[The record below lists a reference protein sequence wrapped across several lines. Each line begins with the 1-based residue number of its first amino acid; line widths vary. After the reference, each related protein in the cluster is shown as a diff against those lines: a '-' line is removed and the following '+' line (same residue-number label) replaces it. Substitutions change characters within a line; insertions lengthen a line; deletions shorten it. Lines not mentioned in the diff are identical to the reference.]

1 MSEFMKNMKEDID
14 DEDSNLSEEKY
25 DYNVGRD
32 ALTFM
37 KFLKNS
43 QFYQT
48 LYNDQLGE
56 LSITIEE
63 TLNQRNDEK
72 MQAIEESIRKSNES
86 RKRAKNRKAR
96 RRLHER
102 NKKLHIAKQK
112 GFKGPDMKN
121 MNAVG

>member
-25 DYNVGRD
+25 DYNIGRD

-43 QFYQT
+43 QFYKT

-56 LSITIEE
+56 LSAPIEE
-63 TLNQRNDEK
+63 ILNQRNEEK
-72 MQAIEESIRKSNES
+72 M
-86 RKRAKNRKAR
+86 
-96 RRLHER
+96 
-102 NKKLHIAKQK
+102 
-112 GFKGPDMKN
+112 
-121 MNAVG
+121 